1 MSVWANTLNTA
12 IDAGAV
18 IVLAGSGELLAERS
32 GVLNLGLEGF
42 VTIGAVSG
50 VIVATETGS
59 APMGLIAAVG
69 VGALAGLI
77 FGVLVSVVKANQI
90 LCGLAAVLA
99 GIGLANQW
107 GTPFAGR
114 PLAARFRPL
123 EIPVLGDIP
132 FVGTVL
138 FDHDPLVIASYI
150 LVPTV
155 LWYVLHRTRAGLAIR
170 AVGDDPAAAD
180 SAGVRVTLIRVT
192 TCTIAGALAG
202 AGGVA
207 LSLSFTPG
215 WSQGVVAGR
224 GWVALAVV
232 IFAMWRPLRLV
243 FGAVLFG
250 AMTSVSFIGQ
260 EQNWDLPA
268 PVLNMLP
275 FVVTLLLVA
284 ITAMTATTTRRV
296 AAPAALALPYHREDR

>member
-12 IDAGAV
+12 VDAGAV

-42 VTIGAVSG
+42 VTMGAVSG
-50 VIVATETGS
+50 VIVATQTES
-59 APMGLIAAVG
+59 ASLGLAAAVG
-69 VGALAGLI
+69 VGALAGLV
-77 FGVLVSVVKANQI
+77 FGVLVAVVRANQI

-107 GTPFAGR
+107 GTPYSGR
-114 PLAARFRPL
+114 PVPAVFRPV
-123 EIPVLGDIP
+123 EIPVLGDLP
-132 FVGTVL
+132 FIGTVL
-138 FDHDPLVIASYI
+138 FDHDPLVLASYI

-155 LWYVLHRTRAGLAIR
+155 LWYVLHRTRAGIAVR
-170 AVGDDPAAAD
+170 AVGDNPAAAD
-180 SAGVRVTLIRVT
+180 SAGVRVTLTRVT
-192 TCTIAGALAG
+192 TCTIAGGLAG

-260 EQNWDLPA
+260 EQNWDMPA

-284 ITAMTATTTRRV
+284 ITAMRPSTSRRS
-296 AAPAALALPYHREDR
+296 AAPAALTLPYHREER